1 MPPEQKVVGPL
12 GVIVGVVGE
21 SDVTVVVVE
30 VAEQPLESV
39 AVTLYEPAP
48 AVIDCVVAPFDHA

>member
-1 MPPEQKVVGPL
+1 VRVTLLPPQKLVGPL

-21 SDVTVVVVE
+21 SAVTVVVVE

-39 AVTLYEPAP
+39 AVTL
-48 AVIDCVVAPFDHA
+48 